1 MTKIRKESVSCP
13 KCGKS
18 FDITLTES
26 VNTSLNPE
34 NTDKVLSGEIFRH
47 TCPNCETS
55 VFVDS
60 PLLYHQMNDG
70 IMIQYAPG
78 YDNMAEIVEAFDNV
92 RKNLTSEIPS
102 DLSYTYRIV
111 STLNELK
118 EKICIL
124 DRGMDDRAV
133 ELMKVVIYGKF
144 LETQPEL
151 QIEEFLLEA
160 RKDEELRFVF
170 RVSDGR
176 WGYTDYDP
184 RLYGALKEQFI
195 PETEDINENYIVN
208 FAWAVDR
215 LSD

>member
-1 MTKIRKESVSCP
+1 MACDLLFTCLWSYAILYKMSDTFLVSDSSFCRKASHFS
-13 KCGKS
+13 
-18 FDITLTES
+18 
-26 VNTSLNPE
+26 
-34 NTDKVLSGEIFRH
+34 
-47 TCPNCETS
+47 
-55 VFVDS
+55 
-60 PLLYHQMNDG
+60 
-70 IMIQYAPG
+70 
-78 YDNMAEIVEAFDNV
+78 
-92 RKNLTSEIPS
+92 
-102 DLSYTYRIV
+102 
-111 STLNELK
+111 
-118 EKICIL
+118 
-124 DRGMDDRAV
+124 
-133 ELMKVVIYGKF
+133 
-144 LETQPEL
+144 EL

>member
-1 MTKIRKESVSCP
+1 
-13 KCGKS
+13 
-18 FDITLTES
+18 
-26 VNTSLNPE
+26 
-34 NTDKVLSGEIFRH
+34 
-47 TCPNCETS
+47 
-55 VFVDS
+55 
-60 PLLYHQMNDG
+60 
-70 IMIQYAPG
+70 
-78 YDNMAEIVEAFDNV
+78 MAEIVEAFDNV
-92 RKNLTSEIPS
+92 RKNLTSELPS

-124 DRGMDDRAV
+124 DRGRDDRAV